1 MNGTAT
7 IQITTEGS
15 DRPQLRLPGT
25 FVWETLPEAAPDG
38 LPYLGAIVNNDVVS
52 LQTRLDM
59 NCSVQGV
66 TARHPD
72 GTRIL
77 RRSMGFLLAMCVR
90 RAFPGAKYRI
100 HHSLGDGMFFT
111 LRQPGEPDDVPVGA
125 KEARVLEKAMRAAV
139 AEDLPIDCFDC
150 AYEEA
155 VAAFTEAAQ
164 MDKVGLLSHINTPSV
179 RLLRCNG
186 FTDLAQG
193 PAANRTGVLGVFS
206 LIPYEDG
213 CILQMPA
220 QEDPAAVSTF
230 KPNAELMRVHREHAR
245 WGETMGIRSVGQL
258 NQAVYDLR
266 ISDVI
271 QMAEALHDKHFARIA
286 DLAASRNPLP
296 RLVLI
301 AGPSSAGKTTSA
313 KRLGI
318 HLRVNGFR
326 PVMLSTDDY
335 FVGDGRNPLDADGK
349 PDYEHLE
356 ALDLAM
362 FNEHLTALLAGEPV
376 RRRLFDFHAKQP
388 VFTGETLQLQ
398 PRDILIV
405 EGIHGLNPAL
415 TTMVP
420 RERKFM
426 IFLSALTQ
434 LGIDDNNI
442 LSTTDNRL
450 IRRIVRDH
458 LFRKHS
464 ALDTIRMWP
473 SVRRG
478 EERWIFPYQEEADIS
493 FNTALDYELA
503 VLRPFA
509 EPLLAEIKPHHAEY
523 ATARRLQAVLR
534 NFHAITPTAVPGDS
548 ILREYIG
555 GSLLKY

>member
-1 MNGTAT
+1 MNGMAT
-7 IQITTEGS
+7 IQIAAEGA

-25 FVWETLPEAAPDG
+25 FVWETLPETAPDG
-38 LPYLGAIVNNDVVS
+38 LPYLGAIVNNDAVS

-59 NCSVQGV
+59 NCSVRGV
-66 TARHPD
+66 TAKDPD
-72 GTRIL
+72 GSRIL
-77 RRSMGFLLAMCVR
+77 RRSMGFLLAMSAR
-90 RAFPGAKYRI
+90 QAFPGAKLRI

-111 LRQPGEPDDVPVGA
+111 LRQPGEADNAPLGA
-125 KEARVLEKAMRAAV
+125 KAARALEKAMRAAV
-139 AEDLPIDCFDC
+139 ADNLPVECLDC
-150 AYEEA
+150 AYDEA
-155 VAAFTEAAQ
+155 VAHFTQAGQ
-164 MDKVGLLSHINTPSV
+164 LDKVGLLNHINTPSV
-179 RLLRCNG
+179 RLLRCDG

-193 PAANRTGVLGVFS
+193 PVASRTGVLGVFA
-206 LIPYEDG
+206 LIPYENG
-213 CILQMPA
+213 CVLQMPA
-220 QEDPAAVSTF
+220 QADPATPGPF
-230 KPNAELMRVHREHAR
+230 KPSPELMRVHREHAH
-245 WGETMGIRSVGQL
+245 WGETMGMRSVGQL
-258 NQAVYDLR
+258 NQAVYELR

-271 QMAEALHDKHFARIA
+271 QMSEALHDKNFARIA
-286 DLAASRNPLP
+286 DQVAARTPLP

-326 PVMLSTDDY
+326 PVTLSTDDY
-335 FVGDGRNPLDADGK
+335 FVGEGRNPLDADGK
-349 PDYEHLE
+349 QDYEHLE

-362 FNEHLTALLAGEPV
+362 FNEHLTELLAGRPIK
-376 RRRLFDFHAKQP
+376 RRLFDFHTKQP
-388 VFTGETLQLQ
+388 VFTDETLRLE
-398 PRDILIV
+398 PRDILVV

-415 TTMVP
+415 TAIVP

-450 IRRIVRDH
+450 VRRIVRDH

-478 EERWIFPYQEEADIS
+478 EERWIFPFQDEADIS

-523 ATARRLQAVLR
+523 TTARRLQAVLR
-534 NFHAITPTAVPGDS
+534 NFHPTTPSAVPGDS